1 MSFQS
6 YRSFVNISRWFCLF
20 LGSMAVFCSSCSR
33 SEPESFG
40 PSNTQLVST
49 SVPERL
55 VPVFDLNERLDED
68 FSLPENW
75 FPIVRT
81 ELLDLSEFIDSRIKK
96 SESQPT
102 YEAPALVYSGID
114 REKAQKAFTT
124 SRIEVSRW
132 RYSETAPSFETDGLQ
147 NVIDNMYQP
156 WAESTGFRTEIQP
169 AKITVEEGL
178 IKATVIAHTFGEVR
192 ENVGLQS
199 TSMWMTSWKR
209 DPLSTENI
217 ELTELKILANEEVLA
232 SSTDGVT
239 FRDITENVLQ
249 HDEVIPTQLNIG
261 IDEWAKS
268 IPGVDITGNLGL
280 AIGDPNGDGFEDI
293 YLCQPAGL
301 PNILLSQ
308 NPDGTADSNAD
319 VANINLLDESRAA
332 LFVDLDNDDDEDL
345 VVSTVEELLLFS
357 NNGSGEFMLEHKL
370 LSGHGGGSISA
381 ADYDNDGNLDL
392 YISKYNAIFEES
404 DLFVQPNSFVTATS
418 GGRNVLLRNEE
429 GWEFADVTDKVGLK
443 ENNALHTRCGIWCD
457 FDLDGDQ
464 DLLLANDFGADVL
477 YENRAGWFSNV
488 QEEVSALNSQA
499 ATRSA
504 SFGDL
509 NGDGRFDFF
518 LANNFHPASN
528 QHLVQPDQ
536 QDSLFGE
543 IYKMTSQES
552 RILFSNS
559 GNEDPF
565 SDYELPKPIFATS
578 NSFGSAIV
586 DINNDGFDDLLVTNG
601 LFSKEKTPRNEPTLA
616 SIYLQNAK
624 TDKAID
630 GFPGLSDR
638 ARFELVTRNVTDEI
652 RKGSSFGDRQR
663 NVCLLNM
670 GTIGFANISSAAG
683 VDFPDDGRAIVS
695 TDWDHD
701 GDLDLVVSSR
711 TAPMLRILG
720 NQLETENQFVEIQL
734 KGTTSNRDA
743 IGARVELYLKGRKR
757 PLVKAI
763 AAGSGMLSQSSKRL
777 HFGIPKDAE
786 IRGIIIYWPNG
797 EQQRFEGSIKPGTRY
812 RIVEGRS
819 EPAELTDARFE
830 LGLFKAIQPKP
841 NQKVAA
847 AHCLLNPPMTL
858 PRLEFQSKPST
869 WVPLKTIN
877 EMQMVV
883 LFVDD
888 SKASSEL
895 LTDFANQARD
905 LADEEIDVVAI
916 YIADESPNS
925 TDSLQKAIDLMSE
938 TNFPFR
944 FGSASESMLLK
955 IELLYGQWFSQQR
968 LPQAPFGWIVDR
980 KNQGRVLYPSGKVSV
995 ERVENDLAALGGNLH
1010 ECLDTFSM
1018 RPGYWANLKRVV
1030 NYSRLDKRFEEIGFE
1045 RDKEVFADLS
1055 NAHFA
1060 NQLCRRAVELEAQGD
1075 SNQARDAYAKAM
1087 DIDPR
1092 CVLACVE
1099 FGNLLLRD
1107 SRQATGKDKRR
1118 LILDDA
1124 ESLFNRVLRIDPTN
1138 TNAILGRAEVFKNLN
1153 KLDKAIEQLKG
1164 FLEVYPERWEVH
1176 AEIGRIY
1183 FHKQE
1188 FAKATQYLLDAQ
1200 NGRPNLKYVAGD
1212 LGVIYLY
1219 NGRYHDAKG
1228 YFQAANRLQPSDL
1241 GLKRCLAQSEFLT
1254 EDYGAA
1260 VEQLEE
1266 MAELAPN
1273 DTVLRKLHA
1282 WVLATS
1288 PFETQRDGKKSL
1300 EIAQNLLKIFDD
1312 SVVVMEITA
1321 AAYAEISDFENALL
1335 LQQKA
1340 VDLINDGIST
1350 EIYNRS
1356 RIEGMNSRLQLYK
1369 RKRPYRMSDLDRIPI
1384 PPPGLK

>member
-6 YRSFVNISRWFCLF
+6 YCSFVKICRCFCLL
-20 LGSMAVFCSSCSR
+20 LGIMVVFCASCSK
-33 SEPESFG
+33 SEPDSFG
-40 PSNTQLVST
+40 PSNSQLVST
-49 SVPERL
+49 SVPERI
-55 VPVFDLNERLDED
+55 VPAFDLKERLVED
-68 FSLPENW
+68 FSLRECW

-81 ELLDLSEFIDSRIKK
+81 ELLGLSEFIDSRIKK
-96 SESQPT
+96 TESQPT
-102 YEAPALVYSGID
+102 YEAPALMYSGIN
-114 REKAQKAFTT
+114 RENAQKTYTT
-124 SRIEVSRW
+124 SRVEVSRW
-132 RYSETAPSFETDGLQ
+132 RYSKSAPSFETGGLQ
-147 NVIDNMYQP
+147 NVLDNMYQP
-156 WAESTGFRTEIQP
+156 WAESTEFRTELTP
-169 AKITVEEGL
+169 ASVTVEEGQ
-178 IKATVIAHTFGEVR
+178 IRVTVIAHTFGEVR

-209 DPLSTENI
+209 DSLSTENI
-217 ELTELKILANEEVLA
+217 ELTELKIVANEEVLA
-232 SSTDGVT
+232 SSADGVA
-239 FRDITENVLQ
+239 FRDITANVLQ
-249 HDEVIPTQLNIG
+249 HDEVIPAQLNIG

-319 VANINLLDESRAA
+319 VANINLFDESRAA

-345 VVSTVEELLLFS
+345 VVSTGEELLLFS
-357 NNGSGEFMLEHKL
+357 NNGSGEFILERKL

-404 DLFVQPNSFVTATS
+404 DLFVQPNSFVAATS
-418 GGRNVLLRNEE
+418 GGRNVLLKNEE
-429 GWEFADVTDKVGLK
+429 GWEFTDVTAKVGLK
-443 ENNALHTRCGIWCD
+443 ENNAFHTRCGIWCD
-457 FDLDGDQ
+457 YDLDGDQ
-464 DLLLANDFGADVL
+464 DLMLANEYGVDVL
-477 YENRAGWFSNV
+477 YENREGWFSNV
-488 QEEVSALNSQA
+488 QEDVSAINSQA

-504 SFGDL
+504 SVGDL

-528 QHLVQPDQ
+528 QHLIQPKQ

-552 RILFSNS
+552 RVLFSNS

-565 SDYELPKPIFATS
+565 SVYELPKPIFATS
-578 NSFGSAIV
+578 NSFGSAVV

-601 LFSKEKTPRNEPTLA
+601 LFSKEETPPNESTLD
-616 SIYLQNAK
+616 SVYLQNAK
-624 TDKAID
+624 TDKAIS
-630 GFPGLSDR
+630 GFPGLTDR
-638 ARFELVTRNVTDEI
+638 ERFELVTRNVTDQI

-663 NVCLLNM
+663 NVCLLSM

-777 HFGIPKDAE
+777 HFGIPKDAQ
-786 IRGIIIYWPNG
+786 ISGIIVYWPHG
-797 EQQRFEGSIKPGTRY
+797 EQQRFEGIKPGTRY
-812 RIVEGRS
+812 RIVEGQA
-819 EPAELTDARFE
+819 EPAELTDARFD
-830 LGLFKAIQPKP
+830 LGLFKDIQPKP

-847 AHCLLNPPMTL
+847 THCLLNPPMTL

-877 EMQMVV
+877 EMRMVV

-888 SKASSEL
+888 SEASSEL
-895 LTDFANQARD
+895 LTDFAEQARD
-905 LADEEIDVVAI
+905 LADEKIDVVAI
-916 YIADESPNS
+916 YLNDESSNS
-925 TDSLQKAIDLMSE
+925 TDSLQKASDLISK
-938 TNFPFR
+938 TSFPFR

-955 IELLYGQWFSQQR
+955 TELLYGEWFSQQR

-980 KNQGRVLYPSGKVSV
+980 KTQLRVVYPCGKVTV
-995 ERVENDLAALGGNLH
+995 ERVENDLATIGGNLH

-1030 NYSRLDKRFEEIGFE
+1030 NYSRLGKRFEESGFE
-1045 RDKEVFADLS
+1045 RDKEVFAELS
-1055 NAHFA
+1055 NEHFA
-1060 NQLCRRAVELEAQGD
+1060 NQLCRRAIELEAQGD
-1075 SNQARDAYAKAM
+1075 SDRARNAYAKAM
-1087 DIDPR
+1087 DSDPH

-1099 FGNLLLRD
+1099 FGNLLLND
-1107 SRQATGKDKRR
+1107 SRQITDRDKRR
-1118 LILDDA
+1118 LVLDEA
-1124 ESLFNRVLRIDPTN
+1124 KSLFNRVLRIDPTN
-1138 TNAILGRAEVFKNLN
+1138 TEAILGRAQVFKNLN
-1153 KLDKAIEQLKG
+1153 KLDLAIEQLKE
-1164 FLEVYPERWEVH
+1164 FLAVYPERWEVH

-1188 FAKATQYLLDAQ
+1188 FAKSTQYLLDAL
-1200 NGRPNLKYVAGD
+1200 NGQPNLKYVAGD

-1219 NGRYHDAKG
+1219 NGRYQDAKG
-1228 YFQAANRLQPSDL
+1228 YFQAANRLQPSNE
-1241 GLKRCLAQSEFLT
+1241 GFKKCLAQSEFLT
-1254 EDYGAA
+1254 GNFGAA
-1260 VEQLEE
+1260 IELLEE
-1266 MAELAPN
+1266 MAELTPN
-1273 DTVLRKLHA
+1273 DTTLRKLHA

-1300 EIAQNLLKIFDD
+1300 EMAQKLLKIFDD
-1312 SVVVMEITA
+1312 SVVVLEITA
-1321 AAYAEISDFENALL
+1321 AAYAEISDFENAIA

-1340 VDLINDGIST
+1340 VDLIDNKIST
-1350 EIYNRS
+1350 ETYNRS
-1356 RIEGMNSRLQLYK
+1356 RIEGMNNRLQLYK
-1369 RKRPYRMSDLDRIPI
+1369 RQRPYRMSDLDQIPI